1 VALIGTEMGG
11 EVVDG
16 FLDGHPRTQTPQM
29 LNQELS
35 LQRRRMVIVDPG
47 SFLVRQLRLV
57 AVVGVVLE
65 KGNPTVETLDNGFSD
80 GGLA

>member
-1 VALIGTEMGG
+1 
-11 EVVDG
+11 
-16 FLDGHPRTQTPQM
+16 M

-57 AVVGVVLE
+57 AVVGIVLE